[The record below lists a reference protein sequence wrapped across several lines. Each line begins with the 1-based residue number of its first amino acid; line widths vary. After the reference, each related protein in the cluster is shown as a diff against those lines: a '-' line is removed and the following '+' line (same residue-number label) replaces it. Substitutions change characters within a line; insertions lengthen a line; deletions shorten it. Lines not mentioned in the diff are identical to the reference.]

1 MKIKLDCLTAER
13 IDSLKKSSYSV
24 SDTLRDRRE
33 EIHGLHDRISD
44 LLNRPDIDEMNKEIE
59 LKRNRKWDS
68 GMREMESL
76 QNMCVT
82 KVLPKTFKFDF

>member
-1 MKIKLDCLTAER
+1 M
-13 IDSLKKSSYSV
+13 DSLKKSTNSV
-24 SDTLRDRRE
+24 TDTLRDRRE
-33 EIHGLHDRISD
+33 EIHGLQDRITD

-59 LKRNRKWDS
+59 LKRNRKWDY

-82 KVLPKTFKFDF
+82 KVLPKTSKFDF